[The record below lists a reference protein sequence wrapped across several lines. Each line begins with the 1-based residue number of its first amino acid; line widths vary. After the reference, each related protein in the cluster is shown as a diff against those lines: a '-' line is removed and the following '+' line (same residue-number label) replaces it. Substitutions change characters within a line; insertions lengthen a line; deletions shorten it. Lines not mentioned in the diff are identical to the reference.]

1 MTTAVKSDEGQNIA
15 EAVAR
20 LRVLVLAAG
29 EAAQSQWWRTQL
41 MSETGMRF
49 LERLYPRTVLSA
61 AIHAASSAA
70 REVHDQAV
78 GRRRAYHLFRLP
90 EHIEAA
96 IRARINDGSN
106 QLQDL
111 RKSLGDMQGLL
122 SEFNKISGESSGKAE
137 GPVRMG
143 AAKTLKERQTVERM
157 AGLYLTAFS
166 RGRQVFPFFE
176 TESDGDV

>member
-1 MTTAVKSDEGQNIA
+1 MTPVQPGEGHNIA
-15 EAVAR
+15 EAIAR

-29 EAAQSQWWRTQL
+29 EAAQTPWWRTQF

-61 AIHAASSAA
+61 AIHAASTAA

-78 GRRRAYHLFRLP
+78 GRRGAYHLFRLP
-90 EHIEAA
+90 VHIESA
-96 IRARINDGSN
+96 IRSHINDSPN
-106 QLQDL
+106 QLHDL
-111 RKSLGDMQGLL
+111 RESLGDMRGLL
-122 SEFNKISGESSGKAE
+122 SELSSIGGESSGKAE

-143 AAKTLKERQTVERM
+143 AAKALNEHQTVERM
-157 AGLYLTAFS
+157 AGMYRTAFS

-176 TESDGDV
+176 TESGKDV